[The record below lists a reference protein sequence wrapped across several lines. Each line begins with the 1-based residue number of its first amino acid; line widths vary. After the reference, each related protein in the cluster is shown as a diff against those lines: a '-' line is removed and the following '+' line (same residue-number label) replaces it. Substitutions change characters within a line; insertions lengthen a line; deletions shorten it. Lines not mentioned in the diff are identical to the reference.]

1 MALIDNAIYVAGAR
15 VSSPKNLDET
25 YEQLHE
31 SGGMAWIGL
40 YRPDAAEIHSVAQEF
55 SLHPLA
61 VEDALKGHQRS
72 KLERFGETLFVVLR
86 PARYLDAEEQVEFGE
101 VSLFLGPGFAVTV
114 RHAEKPDLAN
124 VRLRMESNPELLSLG
139 PEAVLYAVLDEVVDA
154 YAPVIAGLENDIDEI
169 EDQLARIEA
178 ISAAEGVPSA
188 NIAHAGDGNLHPLIF
203 TAADVEKAAVKI
215 HWESLDGTHRH
226 PAEVRKGRQGGLGRR
241 GHGRR
246 RHAEEDQGCRLR
258 RRLFPEMKAPKC

>member
-86 PARYLDAEEQVEFGE
+86 PAR
-101 VSLFLGPGFAVTV
+101 
-114 RHAEKPDLAN
+114 
-124 VRLRMESNPELLSLG
+124 
-139 PEAVLYAVLDEVVDA
+139 
-154 YAPVIAGLENDIDEI
+154 
-169 EDQLARIEA
+169 
-178 ISAAEGVPSA
+178 
-188 NIAHAGDGNLHPLIF
+188 
-203 TAADVEKAAVKI
+203 
-215 HWESLDGTHRH
+215 
-226 PAEVRKGRQGGLGRR
+226 
-241 GHGRR
+241 
-246 RHAEEDQGCRLR
+246 
-258 RRLFPEMKAPKC
+258 